1 MKSNLKFNFHAV
13 LFSCLSLLFVG
24 LIVFSSLLSTPK
36 NDGEDFAVVYYNN
49 EVVKRMP
56 LDKDDDFIMYKVDYP
71 DLYGDELIVSV
82 RNNKVFISKEDSPF
96 HYCSYLGE
104 ISNRGSS
111 LICAPNCVRV
121 TIEGKGGNVVNNSD
135 IDIVARKDYES

>member
-1 MKSNLKFNFHAV
+1 MKYNLKFNFHDV
-13 LFSCLSLLFVG
+13 LFSFLSLIFVG
-24 LIVFSSLLSTPK
+24 LIIISSLLSTPK
-36 NDGEDFAVVYYNN
+36 NDGEDYAVVYYNN

-121 TIEGKGGNVVNNSD
+121 TIEGKEGNVVNNSD
-135 IDIVARKDYES
+135 IDIVARKRYEV

>member
-1 MKSNLKFNFHAV
+1 MIV
-13 LFSCLSLLFVG
+13 IIT
-24 LIVFSSLLSTPK
+24 LISTPK
-36 NDGEDFAVVYYNN
+36 NNGDNYAVVYYNN
-49 EVVKRMP
+49 EVVKRMS
-56 LDKDDDFIMYKVDYP
+56 LDMDDDFIMYKEDYP

-82 RNNKVFISKEDSPF
+82 RNNKVFISKEESPF

-121 TIEGKGGNVVNNSD
+121 TIEGKDGNIINNSD

>member
-1 MKSNLKFNFHAV
+1 MKYELKGSIHDIYMSLVSLVAV
-13 LFSCLSLLFVG
+13 IL
-24 LIVFSSLLSTPK
+24 LIVVSFIFTPK
-36 NDGEDFAVVYYNN
+36 SSDTDYAIVRYNN
-49 EVVKRMP
+49 EIIKKMP
-56 LDKDDDFIMYKVDYP
+56 LNIDDDFIMYKQDYP

-82 RNNKVFISKEDSPF
+82 RNKKVSITKEDSPF

-121 TIEGKGGNVVNNSD
+121 TIEGEGNDNIIDNSD
-135 IDIVARKDYES
+135 IDVIA